1 MDIPMADLLM
11 NFSRGITASVFA
23 LTLLALPVAAV
34 AAVDIDPGMTASDLA
49 AEGGNILNECDDTA
63 TETCTVV
70 INDADNEVGVL
81 VDVTEDGSGI
91 ASGEVYT
98 DFNITGANEGAL
110 VGSFLSA
117 DVDVFGVL
125 SGLGPKAFASVKASL
140 EVRDTTEDVL
150 VAAETVVDD
159 SIADGTLPVSG
170 ANAVAM
176 PLPLTRGH
184 SYRVSLIVQALAV
197 GSPGDDAGAL
207 SDFVNTASWSD
218 LSVTAGDDPFALIS
232 QLDIR
237 VTQLETDVD
246 VLEERV
252 DVIEGDVEELDEK
265 VDQLREDF
273 DNHSH
278 TYLTGKGTGH
288 NNTEADTGAPVLP
301 ASEPGDESGDVDDGD
316 GVEGA
321 DDLCP
326 GTPEGAE
333 VDASGCELA
342 AFCALQD
349 RISICSKSDWQG
361 DEPRNPRDCRW
372 RRGAC
377 EAR

>member
-1 MDIPMADLLM
+1 MADLLM

-23 LTLLALPVAAV
+23 LTLLVLPVAAV
-34 AAVDIDPGMTASDLA
+34 AAVDIDPGMTESDLVA
-49 AEGGNILNECDDTA
+49 DGGNILEECADTA

-70 INDADNEVGVL
+70 INEAGNEVGAL
-81 VDVTEDGSGI
+81 VDVTADGTGI

-98 DFNITGANEGAL
+98 DFNVTGIGDGAL

-117 DVDVFGVL
+117 EVDVSGVL
-125 SGLGPKAFASVKASL
+125 SGLGPNAFASVKASL
-140 EVRDTTEDVL
+140 EVTDTTAGVL

-159 SIADGTLPVSG
+159 SITDGTISLSG

-184 SYRVSLIVQALAV
+184 SYRVSLIIKAQAV

-207 SDFVNTASWSD
+207 SDFVNTASWSG
-218 LSVTAGDDPFALIS
+218 LSVTAGEDPFALIA
-232 QLDIR
+232 QLDLR

-246 VLEERV
+246 DLEETV
-252 DVIEGDVEELDEK
+252 EG
-265 VDQLREDF
+265 LREDF

-288 NNTEADTGAPVLP
+288 NNTEAETGAPLLP
-301 ASEPGDESGDVDDGD
+301 PGEPVDDVD
-316 GVEGA
+316 GVESGN
-321 DDLCP
+321 DLCP

-333 VDASGCELA
+333 VDANGCELD
-342 AFCALQD
+342 AFCSLQE
-349 RISICSKSDWQG
+349 RISVCSSADWQD
-361 DEPRNPRDCRW
+361 DESRNPRDCRW